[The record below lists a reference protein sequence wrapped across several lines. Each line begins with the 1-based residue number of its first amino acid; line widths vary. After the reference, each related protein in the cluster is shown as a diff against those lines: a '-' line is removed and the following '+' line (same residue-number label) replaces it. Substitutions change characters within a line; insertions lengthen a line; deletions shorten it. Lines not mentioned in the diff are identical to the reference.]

1 MPLNVH
7 NLEGDLHMRDVSQN
21 TPAMTL
27 TDFRTAALISIL
39 LVLPFAVLES
49 LNQGI
54 TMQNAR
60 GASVLVSVLWL
71 LPTVFI
77 VLLMPVVRNLR
88 RGHSVFAS
96 PVNLLLRVALLAV
109 VAMFWGRLLIDQM
122 PCFLGVPNCD

>member
-1 MPLNVH
+1 
-7 NLEGDLHMRDVSQN
+7 MRHVPAN
-21 TPAMTL
+21 AAAMTL
-27 TDFRTAALISIL
+27 TDFRSAALISIL

-54 TMQNAR
+54 TKQNVT
-60 GASVLVSVLWL
+60 GAMVLFSVLWL

-77 VLLMPVVRNLR
+77 VVLMPMVRNLR
-88 RGHSVFAS
+88 AGQS
-96 PVNLLLRVALLAV
+96 LLANPLNFVLRVSLLAA